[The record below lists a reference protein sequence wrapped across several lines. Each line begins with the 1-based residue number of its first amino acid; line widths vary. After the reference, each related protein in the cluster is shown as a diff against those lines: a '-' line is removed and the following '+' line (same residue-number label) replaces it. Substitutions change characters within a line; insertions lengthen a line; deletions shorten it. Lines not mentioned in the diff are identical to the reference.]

1 MEEENIDFTFSQIM
15 KRVNCQSHR
24 IKLQNLELTFI
35 ASTHTQYPAEIL
47 HFSFFQIY
55 YTGSFQMR
63 SITST
68 YNTPYPAEISRFICF
83 FFYRNV
89 VLAVFKW
96 NLSPRHIRHIQRKF
110 HILKT
115 VFINVVWTVFKWDLA
130 LQSHSNSFWVFGQN
144 WFFVRFKKKGGN

>member
-1 MEEENIDFTFSQIM
+1 M

-35 ASTHTQYPAEIL
+35 ASTHTPYPAEIL
-47 HFSFFQIY
+47 HFSFFFRYIILAVFKWDLSPRHIIRHIQQK
-55 YTGSFQMR
+55 FHVL
-63 SITST
+63 
-68 YNTPYPAEISRFICF
+68 ICF

-130 LQSHSNSFWVFGQN
+130 LQAHSNSFWVLGQN
-144 WFFVRFKKKGGN
+144 WFFVRFKKRGELIT